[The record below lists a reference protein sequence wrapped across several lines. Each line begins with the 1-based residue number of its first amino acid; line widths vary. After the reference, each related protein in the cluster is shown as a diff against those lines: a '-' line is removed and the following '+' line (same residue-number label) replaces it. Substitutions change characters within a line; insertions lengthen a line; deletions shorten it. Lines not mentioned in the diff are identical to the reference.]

1 MIMKHTVQIK
11 KLSIGE
17 GMPKICVPVTG
28 ADSCEILSQAEQIK
42 NAGPDLVE
50 WRADFYENLKEKSA
64 VEDMLE
70 SLGAVLGDI
79 PLLFTVRTGREGGN
93 VRLTPEEYEDILVH
107 AASCVAADVLDVEI
121 MPDQESAVRIIDAAH
136 GQGKPVIA
144 SNHHFEGTPS
154 NDTIDCIF
162 SCMEQAGADI
172 LKMAVMPNNSRD
184 VIRMMERTL
193 SWNEKSDRPM
203 ITMSMGKLGGVSRM
217 CGELTG
223 SCMTFG
229 SVTAASAPGQIP
241 MDLLKKVLWLM
252 HE

>member
-1 MIMKHTVQIK
+1 MDFFAQREEEKAVEKI
-11 KLSIGE
+11 LS
-17 GMPKICVPVTG
+17 
-28 ADSCEILSQAEQIK
+28 ALAEILQ
-42 NAGPDLVE
+42 G
-50 WRADFYENLKEKSA
+50 
-64 VEDMLE
+64 
-70 SLGAVLGDI
+70 I
-79 PLLFTVRTGREGGN
+79 PLLFTLRTDREGG
-93 VRLTPEEYEDILVH
+93 
-107 AASCVAADVLDVEI
+107 AAHADVPTYEKILRHALLCPQTDLIDVEV
-121 MPDQESAVRIIDAAH
+121 MQDVDSAARITDAAH
-136 GQGKPVIA
+136 DRNVPVIA

-154 NDTIDCIF
+154 NKEIDCIF

-172 LKMAVMPNNSRD
+172 LQMAVMPNNSRD

>member
-1 MIMKHTVQIK
+1 
-11 KLSIGE
+11 
-17 GMPKICVPVTG
+17 
-28 ADSCEILSQAEQIK
+28 
-42 NAGPDLVE
+42 
-50 WRADFYENLKEKSA
+50 
-64 VEDMLE
+64 
-70 SLGAVLGDI
+70 
-79 PLLFTVRTGREGGN
+79 
-93 VRLTPEEYEDILVH
+93 
-107 AASCVAADVLDVEI
+107 
-121 MPDQESAVRIIDAAH
+121 
-136 GQGKPVIA
+136 
-144 SNHHFEGTPS
+144 
-154 NDTIDCIF
+154 
-162 SCMEQAGADI
+162 MEQAGADI